1 MPTAPSAA
9 SCHGFRNLHAIV
21 TSEGARAVRKNTFG
35 RACAR
40 FEFASWASA
49 NISIQ
54 PMGMPKADNSQVQR
68 FPTTQWSVVLAAQ
81 GANTSDSRQAFARL
95 CETCWYPVYAFIRSR
110 TRQRADAE
118 DLTQDF
124 FTSLLA
130 YGSIDSAKPERG
142 RFRAFL
148 LGSAKHYLSGEQAR
162 ASAQKRGGRQA
173 AGVSGLHRR

>member
-1 MPTAPSAA
+1 MGKRQYPNTAY
-9 SCHGFRNLHAIV
+9 
-21 TSEGARAVRKNTFG
+21 
-35 RACAR
+35 
-40 FEFASWASA
+40 
-49 NISIQ
+49 
-54 PMGMPKADNSQVQR
+54 GMPKADNSQVQR

-81 GANTSDSRQAFARL
+81 GANTSDSRQGQAFARL

-142 RFRAFL
+142 RFRAFRKRPRITRPYGWTGSDPSSTLCRAKFPYL
-148 LGSAKHYLSGEQAR
+148 LD
-162 ASAQKRGGRQA
+162 
-173 AGVSGLHRR
+173 